1 MNVAQT
7 VFKNQFLST
16 ATGAA
21 AVITSQAVRMDGNA
35 AVLTVTL
42 INVSGTVTITFILQG
57 SYDGLA
63 WTDIGTGVSPALTAF
78 GVSTQSAASVN
89 YAFLRVRAS
98 LSGTTVAILFD
109 ATVAMSAQ

>member
-35 AVLTVTL
+35 AVLIVTL
-42 INVSGTVTITFILQG
+42 IRLEQKENAAPPTLVTLPGMDTIVRLVHPENAPDPIVVTLPGIVMLARLLQE
-57 SYDGLA
+57 
-63 WTDIGTGVSPALTAF
+63 
-78 GVSTQSAASVN
+78 
-89 YAFLRVRAS
+89 
-98 LSGTTVAILFD
+98 
-109 ATVAMSAQ
+109 